1 MLRTTT
7 TAEPIKLVAIRENRT
22 VTSSNTTAGGACA
35 GTGIGPCDID
45 YVLGIVKAYT
55 TRVGAGPF
63 PTELHDEVGAHLAK
77 QGHEFGATTGRA
89 RRCGWLDIVAL
100 KRAIQINSVDGL
112 CLTKLDV
119 LDGLSEVKVCV
130 GYQYQG
136 QRIELPPYGAE
147 GYAAC
152 EPIYEVL
159 PGWQETTF
167 GVTEMTKLPQ
177 TAQAYIARIAE
188 LAGVPIDMVS
198 TGPDRNETIL
208 HRHPFAE

>member
-1 MLRTTT
+1 M
-7 TAEPIKLVAIRENRT
+7 
-22 VTSSNTTAGGACA
+22 
-35 GTGIGPCDID
+35 
-45 YVLGIVKAYT
+45 
-55 TRVGAGPF
+55 
-63 PTELHDEVGAHLAK
+63 
-77 QGHEFGATTGRA
+77 
-89 RRCGWLDIVAL
+89 DIVAL